1 MKNIYKILT
10 IFTLLVCYHTNNAQE
25 ILLFENTPK
34 NFEEID
40 NDFGPNR
47 KKFNFSSIGIG
58 APLPFTIGPEETL
71 PTQFGIYFMFNKN
84 YKLKINNLLAIHSN
98 LGYSSS
104 RYYLNE
110 NDRFK
115 MPIQSLDAEKISYLI
130 RNLNSN
136 IGLQINMKRKRG
148 NQFGK
153 YINLGIYGSWIFHHK
168 LKYEYPNSNLKIN
181 KTNLNYLEEFNFGLS
196 AKLGIKK
203 NAIFIKYRLSNMFKP
218 NETNLSELPKIIAGL
233 ELDIFSKNYR

>member
-1 MKNIYKILT
+1 M
-10 IFTLLVCYHTNNAQE
+10 LLVCHYTNKAQE
-25 ILLFENTPK
+25 ILLFENTPI

-40 NDFGPNR
+40 NNFGPNR
-47 KKFNFSSIGIG
+47 QKFNFSSIGIG
-58 APLPFTIGPEETL
+58 TSLPFTIGSEENL
-71 PTQFGIYFMFNKN
+71 PTQFGLFFMFNKN

-104 RYYLNE
+104 RFYLNE

-115 MPIQSLDAEKISYLI
+115 MPIQSIDAEKISYLI
-130 RNLNSN
+130 RNLKTVV
-136 IGLQINMKRKRG
+136 GLQINMKRKRG

-153 YINLGIYGSWIFHHK
+153 YINIGVYGNWIFHHK
-168 LKYEYPNSNLKIN
+168 LKYEYPNSNIKIN
-181 KTNLNYLEEFNFGLS
+181 KTNLSYLEKFNYGLS

-203 NAIFIKYRLSNMFKP
+203 NAIFIKYRISNTFKLD
-218 NETNLSELPKIIAGL
+218 ETNLLELPRIIAGL